1 MTEDIK
7 EVTEQPIETEE
18 QPVEEQPV
26 EEETSEE
33 PIKIDD
39 LVDLDDDDDDD
50 DDDGQSG
57 TARTIEAMREM
68 IRAELNKTK
77 ETKETKE
84 TKVDNTATKEDIEK
98 LYQNIMYQQQA
109 DKEVQAST
117 NKSMEYLN
125 EVQSQIK
132 KLGVDVNSAQGKML
146 LSYSEQMF
154 TNLAYNERLQKG
166 KEYLKPKDVERI
178 KKEHWRGF
186 KPMLEGFSGK
196 STIAKAKV
204 AETSVAGAA
213 TNPSTP
219 VKASDFDKQMK
230 AYQEK
235 REQGKLT
242 AVDANEMQKLI
253 RQLKR

>member
-1 MTEDIK
+1 MTEEIR

-18 QPVEEQPV
+18 QPVEEETP
-26 EEETSEE
+26 ETSEEPEE

-39 LVDLDDDDDDD
+39 VVDLDDDDDDED
-50 DDDGQSG
+50 DDDGQTG

-77 ETKETKE
+77 EPKEK
-84 TKVDNTATKEDIEK
+84 KVDNTATKEDIAK
-98 LYQNIMYQQQA
+98 LYENIMYQQQA
-109 DKEVQAST
+109 DKEVQVATS
-117 NKSMEYLN
+117 KSMEYLN
-125 EVQSQIK
+125 EVQAQIK

-146 LSYSEQMF
+146 LGYSEQMF

-166 KEYLKPKDVERI
+166 KEYLRPKDVERI

-213 TNPSTP
+213 TNPSSP
-219 VKASDFDKQMK
+219 VKASDFDKQIK